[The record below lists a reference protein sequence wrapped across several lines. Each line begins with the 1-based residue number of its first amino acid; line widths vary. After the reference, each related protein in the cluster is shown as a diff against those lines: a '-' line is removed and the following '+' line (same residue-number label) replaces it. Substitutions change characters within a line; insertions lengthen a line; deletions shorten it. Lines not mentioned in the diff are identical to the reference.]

1 MRTSSPEA
9 FFSRELKQRLFVNE
23 VVVANR
29 ILFLLREDVSIYRTN
44 LKYCGKS
51 PKFVF
56 PSTSIFCSPI
66 CSSNCGVAFFVK
78 IYFSFREMIFFVRL
92 LKMQIFT
99 VNITRVVWP
108 RVTNVLDLRYSCE
121 HNPLFYHINL
131 IPCRYWS
138 WQKNIYFL
146 MNIFVR
152 HSFLNF
158 CDLFLL

>member
-1 MRTSSPEA
+1 MYEFRLKQVLVETCEPRLPRLL
-9 FFSRELKQRLFVNE
+9 FSRELKQRLFVNE

-92 LKMQIFT
+92 LKYANFHREYYPSCVTSCNECTRST
-99 VNITRVVWP
+99 V
-108 RVTNVLDLRYSCE
+108 
-121 HNPLFYHINL
+121 
-131 IPCRYWS
+131 
-138 WQKNIYFL
+138 FL
-146 MNIFVR
+146 WT
-152 HSFLNF
+152 
-158 CDLFLL
+158 

>member
-66 CSSNCGVAFFVK
+66 CSSNCGVLVFEKWF
-78 IYFSFREMIFFVRL
+78 FSFDCSN
-92 LKMQIFT
+92 MQIFT